1 MESELI
7 IDGQVIDLS
16 ADKPNEN
23 TGDTEDNKTPTDIEP
38 KDPIEPEVVNKTDT
52 GGNQSGDK
60 GGSDDDSGDSDAD
73 GYSLRIGDEEIS
85 LTEED
90 DDHVDGQ
97 PAPQW
102 IKDLRKANREKDK
115 ELREM
120 RRQLEQLQS
129 RPAEQQ
135 PQQQTDVIPPKP
147 TLESCEYDE
156 AAFEQAMT
164 DWHEKKS
171 RAEQQK
177 QQQERQ
183 QQEYQQRFQQRVEA
197 HKQRAAKLPVKDY
210 QEMESIVLSELKP
223 IQQEIIIHAADEGS
237 ELIAYALGK
246 NPQLR
251 QRVAAETDPIRAAF
265 LLGQISKQV
274 SLAPKPKKAIKPE
287 PEVRGGGA
295 DAKQDDFN
303 KLCPGAKIE

>member
-1 MESELI
+1 MENELI

-16 ADKPNEN
+16 EKQESAEEITTEKPQPEEKVQE
-23 TGDTEDNKTPTDIEP
+23 TEEKVEAESEQTDEP
-38 KDPIEPEVVNKTDT
+38 PEE
-52 GGNQSGDK
+52 
-60 GGSDDDSGDSDAD
+60 
-73 GYSLRIGDEEIS
+73 YSLRVGDEEIP

-102 IKDLRKANREKDK
+102 VKDLRKGFKETQKENRE
-115 ELREM
+115 L
-120 RRQLEQLQS
+120 RRQLEEALAK
-129 RPAEQQ
+129 PAEQQ
-135 PQQQTDVIPPKP
+135 PTQTQTDAIPPKP
-147 TLESCEYDE
+147 TLESCDYDE
-156 AAFEQAMT
+156 QAFETALT

-177 QQQERQ
+177 QQQQRQ
-183 QQEYQQRFQQRVEA
+183 QQEVIQRFQQRLEK
-197 HKQRAAKLPVKDY
+197 HNERATRLPVKDY
-210 QEMESIVLSELKP
+210 RETEEIVRRELP
-223 IQQEIIIHAADEGS
+223 AIQQEILIHAADEGS

-246 NPQLR
+246 NQQLR
-251 QRVAAETDPIRAAF
+251 QRVAAETDTIRAAF

-274 SLAPKPKKAIKPE
+274 SLAPKPKKAPKPE

-303 KLCPGAKIE
+303 KLCPGATIE

>member
-1 MESELI
+1 MENELI

-16 ADKPNEN
+16 EKQESAEEVTTEKPQPEEKVQE
-23 TGDTEDNKTPTDIEP
+23 TEEKVEAESEQTDEP
-38 KDPIEPEVVNKTDT
+38 PEE
-52 GGNQSGDK
+52 
-60 GGSDDDSGDSDAD
+60 
-73 GYSLRIGDEEIS
+73 YSLRVGDEEIP

-90 DDHVDGQ
+90 DDRVDGQ

-102 IKDLRKANREKDK
+102 VKDLRKGFKETQKENRE
-115 ELREM
+115 L
-120 RRQLEQLQS
+120 RRQLEEALAK
-129 RPAEQQ
+129 PAEQQ
-135 PQQQTDVIPPKP
+135 PTQTQTDAIPPKP
-147 TLESCEYDE
+147 TLESCDYDE
-156 AAFEQAMT
+156 QAFETALT

-177 QQQERQ
+177 QQQQRQ
-183 QQEYQQRFQQRVEA
+183 HQEVIQRFQQRLEK
-197 HKQRAAKLPVKDY
+197 HNERATRLPVKDY
-210 QEMESIVLSELKP
+210 RETEEIVRRELP
-223 IQQEIIIHAADEGS
+223 AIQQEILIHAADEGS

-246 NPQLR
+246 NQQLR

-274 SLAPKPKKAIKPE
+274 SLAPKPKKAPKPE

-303 KLCPGAKIE
+303 KLCPGATIE

>member
-16 ADKPNEN
+16 EKQESAEEVIAEAQPKPEEKSQDKPEQKAA
-23 TGDTEDNKTPTDIEP
+23 TEGEQPEEQTED
-38 KDPIEPEVVNKTDT
+38 
-52 GGNQSGDK
+52 
-60 GGSDDDSGDSDAD
+60 
-73 GYSLRIGDEEIS
+73 YSLQIGDEEIS
-85 LTEED
+85 LSTED
-90 DDHVDGQ
+90 DEHIDGQ

-102 IKDLRKANREKDK
+102 VK
-115 ELREM
+115 ELRKGFKETQKENREL
-120 RRQLEQLQS
+120 RRQLEQVQS
-129 RPAEQQ
+129 KPAEVQQ
-135 PQQQTDVIPPKP
+135 PQVEVVPPKP

-156 AAFEQAMT
+156 EAFEQAVT
-164 DWHEKKS
+164 DWHEKKG
-171 RAEQQK
+171 RAEQAK
-177 QQQERQ
+177 QQQQRQ
-183 QQEYQQRFQQRVEA
+183 QQEYQQRFQQRVDA

-210 QEMESIVLSELKP
+210 QEMEEIVRAEVPDLHK
-223 IQQEIIIHAADEGS
+223 EILIHCADEGS
-237 ELIAYALGK
+237 ELIAYGLGK
-246 NPQLR
+246 SQQLR

-303 KLCPGAKIE
+303 KFCPGAIIE

>member
-1 MESELI
+1 M
-7 IDGQVIDLS
+7 
-16 ADKPNEN
+16 
-23 TGDTEDNKTPTDIEP
+23 
-38 KDPIEPEVVNKTDT
+38 
-52 GGNQSGDK
+52 
-60 GGSDDDSGDSDAD
+60 
-73 GYSLRIGDEEIS
+73 
-85 LTEED
+85 
-90 DDHVDGQ
+90 
-97 PAPQW
+97 
-102 IKDLRKANREKDK
+102 KDLRKNNREKDK
-115 ELREM
+115 ELREL
-120 RRQLEQLQS
+120 RRQLEEIQS
-129 RPAEQQ
+129 KPAEVQQ
-135 PQQQTDVIPPKP
+135 PQSDELPPKP
-147 TLESCEYDE
+147 TLESCDYDE
-156 AAFEQAMT
+156 AAFEQAVT

-177 QQQERQ
+177 QQQQRQ

-210 QEMESIVLSELKP
+210 QEMESIVLRELKP

>member
-16 ADKPNEN
+16 EKQESAEEVTTKAQPKPEEKSQDKPEQKAE
-23 TGDTEDNKTPTDIEP
+23 TEGEQPEEQTED
-38 KDPIEPEVVNKTDT
+38 
-52 GGNQSGDK
+52 
-60 GGSDDDSGDSDAD
+60 
-73 GYSLRIGDEEIS
+73 YSLQIGDQEIS
-85 LTEED
+85 LSTED
-90 DDHVDGQ
+90 DEHIDGQ

-102 IKDLRKANREKDK
+102 VK
-115 ELREM
+115 ELRKGFKETQKENREL
-120 RRQLEQLQS
+120 RRQLEQVQS
-129 RPAEQQ
+129 KPAEVQQ
-135 PQQQTDVIPPKP
+135 PQVEVVPPKP

-156 AAFEQAMT
+156 EAFEQAVT
-164 DWHEKKS
+164 DWHEKKG
-171 RAEQQK
+171 RAEQAK
-177 QQQERQ
+177 QQQQRQ
-183 QQEYQQRFQQRVEA
+183 QQEYQQRFQQRVDA

-210 QEMESIVLSELKP
+210 QEMEEIVRAEVPDLHK
-223 IQQEIIIHAADEGS
+223 EILIHCADEGS
-237 ELIAYALGK
+237 ELIAYGLGK
-246 NPQLR
+246 SQQLR

-274 SLAPKPKKAIKPE
+274 SLAPKPKKATKPE

>member
-1 MESELI
+1 MENELI

-16 ADKPNEN
+16 EKQESAEEATTEKPQPE
-23 TGDTEDNKTPTDIEP
+23 EKVQEKEEKVEAESEQTDEP
-38 KDPIEPEVVNKTDT
+38 QEE
-52 GGNQSGDK
+52 
-60 GGSDDDSGDSDAD
+60 
-73 GYSLRIGDEEIS
+73 YSLRVGDEEIP

-102 IKDLRKANREKDK
+102 VKDLRKGFKETQKENRE
-115 ELREM
+115 L
-120 RRQLEQLQS
+120 RRQLEEALAK
-129 RPAEQQ
+129 PAEQQ
-135 PQQQTDVIPPKP
+135 PTQTQSDAITPKP
-147 TLESCEYDE
+147 TLELCDYDE
-156 AAFEQAMT
+156 KAFEQALT

-177 QQQERQ
+177 KQQQRQ
-183 QQEYQQRFQQRVEA
+183 QQEVIQRLQQRLEK
-197 HKQRAAKLPVKDY
+197 HNERAARLPVKDY
-210 QEMESIVLSELKP
+210 RETEEIVRRELP
-223 IQQEIIIHAADEGS
+223 AIQQEILIHAADEGS

-246 NPQLR
+246 NQQLR

-274 SLAPKPKKAIKPE
+274 SLAPKPKKAPKPE

-303 KLCPGAKIE
+303 KLCPGATIE

>member
-16 ADKPNEN
+16 EKQES
-23 TGDTEDNKTPTDIEP
+23 TEEVTTEQQQSEEKVQASAEEVETDGEQT
-38 KDPIEPEVVNKTDT
+38 EEQTDE
-52 GGNQSGDK
+52 
-60 GGSDDDSGDSDAD
+60 
-73 GYSLRIGDEEIS
+73 YSLRVGDEEIS
-85 LTEED
+85 LAEED

-102 IKDLRKANREKDK
+102 VKDLRKNNREKDK
-115 ELREM
+115 ELREL
-120 RRQLEQLQS
+120 RRQLEQVQS
-129 RPAEQQ
+129 RPTEQQ
-135 PQQQTDVIPPKP
+135 PPQQADVIPPKP

-156 AAFEQAMT
+156 EAYEAALT
-164 DWHEKKS
+164 DWHEKKG
-171 RAEQQK
+171 RAEQSK
-177 QQQERQ
+177 QQQQRQ

-210 QEMESIVLSELKP
+210 QEMEEIVRAEVPDLHK
-223 IQQEIIIHAADEGS
+223 EILIHCADEGS
-237 ELIAYALGK
+237 ELIAYGLGK
-246 NPQLR
+246 SQQLR

-303 KLCPGAKIE
+303 KICPGAIIE

>member
-16 ADKPNEN
+16 EKQES
-23 TGDTEDNKTPTDIEP
+23 TEEETAQQQN
-38 KDPIEPEVVNKTDT
+38 PEEKA
-52 GGNQSGDK
+52 QESEAK
-60 GGSDDDSGDSDAD
+60 AEAESEQAEEQLEE
-73 GYSLRIGDEEIS
+73 YSLRVGDEEIP

-102 IKDLRKANREKDK
+102 VKDLRKNNREKDK
-115 ELREM
+115 ELRELK
-120 RRQLEQLQS
+120 RQLEEIQS
-129 RPAEQQ
+129 KPAEVQQ
-135 PQQQTDVIPPKP
+135 PQSDVIPPKP
-147 TLESCEYDE
+147 TLESCDYDE
-156 AAFEQAMT
+156 EAFEQAVT
-164 DWHEKKS
+164 DWHENKS
-171 RAEQQK
+171 RVEQTK
-177 QQQERQ
+177 QQQQRQ
-183 QQEYQQRFQQRVEA
+183 QQENIQKFQKRLEQHNE
-197 HKQRAAKLPVKDY
+197 RATKLPVKDY
-210 QEMESIVLSELKP
+210 RETEEVVRRELP
-223 IQQEIIIHAADEGS
+223 VIQQEILIHAADEGS

-303 KLCPGAKIE
+303 KKCPGAIIE

>member
-1 MESELI
+1 MENELI

-16 ADKPNEN
+16 EKQESAEEITTEKPQPEEKVQE
-23 TGDTEDNKTPTDIEP
+23 TEEKVEAESEQTDEP
-38 KDPIEPEVVNKTDT
+38 PEE
-52 GGNQSGDK
+52 
-60 GGSDDDSGDSDAD
+60 
-73 GYSLRIGDEEIS
+73 YSLRVGDEEIP

-102 IKDLRKANREKDK
+102 VKDLRKGFKETQKENRE
-115 ELREM
+115 L
-120 RRQLEQLQS
+120 RRQLEEALAK
-129 RPAEQQ
+129 PAEQQ
-135 PQQQTDVIPPKP
+135 PTQTQTDAIPPKP
-147 TLESCEYDE
+147 TLESCDYDE
-156 AAFEQAMT
+156 QAFETALT

-177 QQQERQ
+177 QQQQRQ
-183 QQEYQQRFQQRVEA
+183 QQEVIQRF
-197 HKQRAAKLPVKDY
+197 KQRLEKHNERSTRLPVKDY
-210 QEMESIVLSELKP
+210 RETEEIVRRELP
-223 IQQEIIIHAADEGS
+223 AIQQEILIHAADEGS

-246 NPQLR
+246 NQQLR

-274 SLAPKPKKAIKPE
+274 SLAPKPKKAPKPE

-303 KLCPGAKIE
+303 KLCPGATIE